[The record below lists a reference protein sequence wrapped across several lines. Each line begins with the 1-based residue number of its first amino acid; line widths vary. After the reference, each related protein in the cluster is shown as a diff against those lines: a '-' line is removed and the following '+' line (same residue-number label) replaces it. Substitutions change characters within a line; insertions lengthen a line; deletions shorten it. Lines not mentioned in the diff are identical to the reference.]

1 MQASQT
7 TKPGSARVV
16 ASVNYAAIPYL
27 KVTDDR
33 KRPIRGLWVRNQRYY
48 VRINVEEP
56 VLKYPGWIGLLSDDS
71 RYVHRWKSAESQF
84 LKNGLAEYAEVFKTV
99 CLDTVYSQ
107 FPSE

>member
-33 KRPIRGLWVRNQRYY
+33 KRPIRARYAGSGF
-48 VRINVEEP
+48 VINATTPRSPWKNPSSNIRVGSVCSP
-56 VLKYPGWIGLLSDDS
+56 MIRVMFIGGNPPSP
-71 RYVHRWKSAESQF
+71 
-84 LKNGLAEYAEVFKTV
+84 NFKKTA
-99 CLDTVYSQ
+99 
-107 FPSE
+107 

>member
-84 LKNGLAEYAEVFKTV
+84 EKNCLAEYDEVFKTV
-99 CLDTVYSQ
+99 YLDAAYFQ
-107 FPSE
+107 FLSE